1 MSLDPRSRERL
12 EALGRS
18 LPQKL
23 PTPEQL
29 APVAQPSSPAGRHR
43 LETEQ
48 DPEALFR
55 ELITASSDGTI
66 PSHLLDR
73 LRELEARRPREP
85 RPELGLDRAA
95 LANSRAGAA
104 PSGGNS
110 TSSAGAGLT
119 GKPKRQSQRRGA
131 NPPRPRLDP
140 EQESLY
146 NAFHDLLHDE
156 DSDT

>member
-12 EALGRS
+12 AALGRS

-29 APVAQPSSPAGRHR
+29 APAAQPSSPTGRHR

-85 RPELGLDRAA
+85 RPDQGWDRPAAA
-95 LANSRAGAA
+95 LSPAAGN
-104 PSGGNS
+104 P
-110 TSSAGAGLT
+110 TSSAGAGPP
-119 GKPKRQSQRRGA
+119 GKPKRQSQRRGG
-131 NPPRPRLDP
+131 NPPRARLDP
-140 EQESLY
+140 EQEALY
-146 NAFHDLLHDE
+146 NAFHDLLQDE
-156 DSDT
+156 DADT